1 MTIEINRLNRRT
13 VLGAA
18 GTLALGSVAVLATA
32 APKAR
37 VIKVIAKKFVY
48 VPNEIH
54 VKQGE
59 TVEFH
64 LTAPEVPMGF
74 SIPDFTTRA
83 DVVPGK
89 VTVVKLTPDKAG
101 TFTFLCDVFCGSGHE
116 DMNGTL
122 IVT

>member
-13 VLGAA
+13 VLSAA
-18 GTLALGSVAVLATA
+18 GALALGSVAVLATA